1 MDNKG
6 EQKMNRLTFEEIII
20 IDCILRYEI
29 EDRKKNKEV
38 PTFGG
43 VPLEPIYKKWE
54 EIKYKAARG
63 GRENDI
69 QR

>member
-1 MDNKG
+1 
-6 EQKMNRLTFEEIII
+6 MNRLTFEEIIV

-29 EDRKKNKEV
+29 EEKKKHKKV
-38 PTFGG
+38 ATYGG

-54 EIKYKAARG
+54 EIKYKAAMEEK
-63 GRENDI
+63 ENDI